1 MTISEDVF
9 AMLLIHIERG
19 WQRQDL
25 VTQNER
31 EIEDFEIY
39 LVRMMIQM
47 SRFNLYLYQTAD
59 RLFKESG

>member
-39 LVRMMIQM
+39 LSKDDDTNEQIQFIPIPN
-47 SRFNLYLYQTAD
+47 SW
-59 RLFKESG
+59 